1 MKLSAHQQHIFSY
14 FWKMKLKQILLFFLI
29 IAALSCRKEPTSW
42 DSSWNVIL
50 VQDTLNLDN
59 LVAEDLVAVNPDG
72 SFHLIINRDLLNLN
86 LDDFVSIPDTLI
98 EQTVNIPVSISV
110 PPGIQFIDQIENN
123 TFNFQGLEL
132 KQLLLSGGKATVKI
146 SSPIGTKCIV
156 TLKLPGVKKNGL
168 DFIVQTD
175 VEPGSVANPSTKEV
189 EVDLNGYEIDLRGIN
204 GSSFNIIQSQFQV
217 MTDPNGSAVNV
228 NSSQQVRFQV
238 RFSSLK
244 PGYARGYF
252 GNRVFEEIQ
261 DINLDFMNRVLS
273 GSIDIENVN
282 LKLTIQN
289 GIKVGARVKLNQ
301 LQGENEIGSIVS
313 LNHPQVGPWIWIN
326 QALGTWD
333 NIQPFSHEIN
343 LTSSNSNIEDF
354 IELLPRI
361 LKVNFAFEINPFGN
375 TSGGWDE
382 LFSTSFVRARLTAD
396 MPLALGMNNLTLCDT
411 FDLKLSET
419 GSITPKSGSIKLK
432 TFNSYSFGGALSL
445 KVLDADNA
453 VLLDKTASGSI
464 SGSSST
470 NNYAP
475 MAVLP
480 SETTFVF
487 DEAEMKKLLSMER
500 IVLTAVFNSPN
511 NGQIAQIYSGQF
523 LAFQLFS
530 NLRLS
535 TKF

>member
-1 MKLSAHQQHIFSY
+1 MKLI
-14 FWKMKLKQILLFFLI
+14 QILLFLWLI
-29 IAALSCRKEPTSW
+29 GALSCRKEPTSW

-50 VQDTLNLDN
+50 LQDTLNLN
-59 LVAEDLVAVNPDG
+59 HLVVEELVGVNSDG
-72 SFHLIINRDLLNLN
+72 SYHLLINRDLLNLD
-86 LDDFVSIPDTLI
+86 LDDFVSLPDTII
-98 EQTVNIPVSISV
+98 EQVVNIPLSISV
-110 PPGIQFIDQIENN
+110 PPGVQFIDQIENN
-123 TFNFQGLEL
+123 TFNFQGLQL
-132 KQLLLSGGKATVKI
+132 KHILLNDGKATVKI

-156 TLKLPGVKKNGL
+156 TLKLPGVKKNGT
-168 DFIVQTD
+168 DFIVQAE
-175 VEPGSVANPSTKEV
+175 VEPGSVANPSVKEV

-204 GSSFNIIQSQFQV
+204 GSSYNIIQSQFQV
-217 MTDPNGSAVNV
+217 MTDPDGVAVNV
-228 NSSQQVRFQV
+228 SPAQKVKFQV

-244 PGYARGYF
+244 PSYARGYF

-261 DINLDFMNRVLS
+261 DIRLDFMNHVLS
-273 GSIDIENVN
+273 GAIDVDDVN

-289 GIKVGARVKLNQ
+289 GIKVGARAKLNQ
-301 LQGENEIGSIVS
+301 LQGENELGSVVS
-313 LNHPQVGPWIWIN
+313 LNHPQVGFWIWVN

-343 LTSSNSNIEDF
+343 LTSTNSNIEDF

-361 LKVNFAFEINPFGN
+361 LRVNFAFEINPYGN

-396 MPLALGMNNLTLCDT
+396 MPLAIGMNNLTLCDT
-411 FDLKLSET
+411 FDLKFSET
-419 GSITPKSGSIKLK
+419 GSVIPKSGSIKLK
-432 TFNSYSFGGALSL
+432 TFNSFSFGGTLSL
-445 KVLDADNA
+445 KVLDADNQ
-453 VLLDKTASGSI
+453 VLLDKTSSGSI
-464 SGSSST
+464 LGSSSL

-475 MAVLP
+475 MAVIP

-487 DEAEMKKLLSMER
+487 DDEEMKKLSNMKH

-530 NLRLS
+530 NLRLRAQ
-535 TKF
+535 F